1 MIVGERESGGLWVG
15 GGERGIWERMGGR
28 REVTWEGREE
38 GSIML
43 VKGRGV

>member
-1 MIVGERESGGLWVG
+1 MLRPRRIERKR
-15 GGERGIWERMGGR
+15 RGRGR